1 MADYLGWDIGG
12 VHLKLSRLSCSEGT
26 AVFGTRIIPFEIW
39 KNPAG
44 LAGQLRAMLGPPAHG
59 TGAPGRIAAPDHIA
73 ASGRIVAHGIT
84 MTAELSDAFAS
95 RNDGVR
101 AILTACEDALAG
113 APLRVL
119 DLDGA
124 FVSCEEAKER
134 PLRVAAANWMAT
146 ARLAARLADEALL
159 IDVGSTTTDIVPLAG
174 GSPRP
179 AGRTDTERLT
189 SGELVYTG
197 ILRTPPASLVD
208 VVPLAG
214 GWCRVAPE
222 HFAVTADV
230 YRVLGAID
238 DTAYTVPTPNGRG
251 TGRDESAA
259 RLARVVCSDL
269 ATLGM
274 PAVEAIAAWI
284 HHRQV
289 ERIADGVRQV
299 MSRAGSKGVRVAIVA
314 GAGAFLAEEAAR
326 SVGLETAR
334 LASLLRGVGGDG
346 WDQAAPSAA
355 LALLLAE
362 AEGEPALQRAWVEG
376 AAARGASWRGRSPAG
391 TSARDAE

>member
-12 VHLKLSRLSCSEGT
+12 VHLKLSRLRCSEGA
-26 AVFGTRIIPFEIW
+26 AVFGTRIVPFEIW
-39 KNPAG
+39 KNPVG
-44 LAGQLRAMLGPPAHG
+44 LAGQLRAMLGPPGHG
-59 TGAPGRIAAPDHIA
+59 TGVPGRIAA
-73 ASGRIVAHGIT
+73 HGVT
-84 MTAELSDAFAS
+84 MTAELSDIFAS
-95 RNDGVR
+95 RAEGVR
-101 AILTACEDALAG
+101 AILAACEEALAG

-119 DLDGA
+119 DLEGA

-146 ARLAARLADEALL
+146 ARLTARLAEEALL
-159 IDVGSTTTDIVPLAG
+159 IDIGSTTTDIVPLAG
-174 GSPRP
+174 GSPCP

-197 ILRTPPASLVD
+197 ILRTPPASLAE

-222 HFAVTADV
+222 HFAVTADA

-238 DTAYTVPTPNGRG
+238 DTAYTVPTPDGRG
-251 TGRDESAA
+251 TGREESAA
-259 RLARVVCSDL
+259 RLARIVCSDL

-289 ERIADGVRQV
+289 ARIADAVRQV
-299 MSRAGSKGVRVAIVA
+299 LSRTGGPGRRMAIVA
-314 GAGAFLAEEAAR
+314 GIGAFLAEEAAR
-326 SVGLETAR
+326 SAGLETAR

-362 AEGEPALQRAWVEG
+362 AEGEPALQRARAKDRV
-376 AAARGASWRGRSPAG
+376 
-391 TSARDAE
+391 